1 MKIEKSKSGYL
12 DKLDLF
18 LKAFLALENGIVEYN
33 TNPDSEVMKA
43 GIIKMYEFTWE
54 LSWKTLKE
62 YLEDE
67 NIDFLPSPRQTI
79 KESFQLDLIDDDISW
94 INILDDRNIMNHTYD
109 QMRADEQV
117 PKIINEYFE
126 QFKKLKV
133 KLLEI
138 KAKYE

>member
-79 KESFQLDLIDDDISW
+79 KESFQLDL
-94 INILDDRNIMNHTYD
+94 RNIIIY
-109 QMRADEQV
+109 
-117 PKIINEYFE
+117 KI
-126 QFKKLKV
+126 
-133 KLLEI
+133 
-138 KAKYE
+138 